1 MSVEEAMEE
10 AKNLGIMTSAEPTQ
24 EDTSAEEKIFNFG
37 VYKYGRDKTSLSRSI
52 LQVTVGCMYLVVL
65 VKIGMQG

>member
-1 MSVEEAMEE
+1 MSVEDAMVEAE
-10 AKNLGIMTSAEPTQ
+10 NLGITTSAEHIQ

-37 VYKYGRDKTSLSRSI
+37 VYKYGRDRTSLSRRI

-65 VKIGMQG
+65 AKVGM